1 MEGDLRLGKNGWGHI
16 AVQDK
21 RESLKEYIKLN
32 QQDFYRL
39 AFSYTKNSD
48 AALDVVQESI
58 VKAIDKIGSLK
69 DTAYLKTWFY
79 RILVNES
86 LMHLRRSKRLVL
98 VESIE
103 DGEPGC
109 GEDLAQS
116 MDMYNAIQA
125 LEVKIRTVII
135 LRFFEDMKLEEIAV
149 ITKTNLSTV
158 KSRLYKGLELLKV
171 SIGEE

>member
-1 MEGDLRLGKNGWGHI
+1 M
-16 AVQDK
+16 QDK
-21 RESLKEYIKLN
+21 LETLKEYIKSN

-58 VKAIDKIGSLK
+58 VRAIDKIGSLK
-69 DTAYLKTWFY
+69 EEKYLKTWFY

-86 LMHLRRSKRLVL
+86 LMYLRRNKRVVP
-98 VESIE
+98 VESFE
-103 DGEPGC
+103 GQMEGS

-116 MDMYNAIQA
+116 IDMYRAVQS

-135 LRFFEDMKLEEIAV
+135 LRFFEDMKLEEIAGV
-149 ITKTNLSTV
+149 TKTNLSTV
-158 KSRLYKGLELLKV
+158 KSRLYRGLELLKI

>member
-1 MEGDLRLGKNGWGHI
+1 M
-16 AVQDK
+16 QDK
-21 RESLKEYIKLN
+21 RESLKEYVKLN

-58 VKAIDKIGSLK
+58 VKAIDKIGSLN

-103 DGEPGC
+103 DGEPGY

>member
-1 MEGDLRLGKNGWGHI
+1 M
-16 AVQDK
+16 QDK